1 MIASFNYAFHSGALS
16 ISQKR
21 GIISLIPKKDKD
33 TSLLENLRPIS
44 LLNVDYKILTKVIA
58 KRLEKL
64 LPKIINPDQTGY
76 VKGRYIGEN
85 VRLIQ
90 DIMFYTKRMNSPGIA
105 IFLDFR
111 KAFDSIEWEYLKA
124 ALKAFNFGPN
134 LLNWIDVL
142 YNEASS
148 CVINNGHSSSFFRLQ
163 RGVRQGCPLSGL
175 LFIIGIELFARALK
189 NDQSIKGVNVETK
202 EIKITQ
208 YADDTTVFVKD
219 EESVEQ
225 LLRLLDEFKS
235 ISGLEINT
243 SKTEAMWLGCWI
255 DKIRTPFNF
264 KWPKEP
270 ICALGIYFS
279 YNTEHANKLNFEEK
293 INNLE
298 KTLNGWKR
306 RKLTLLGRI
315 NIVKTLGLSKLIYNA
330 SILPIPKHFV
340 KEINKIAFHFIWEG
354 KPAKVKRST
363 IIREKKCGGLK
374 MLDFEVMDKALKLAW
389 IERLKTNSSASWKII
404 PELGVKQYGGLTFL
418 IKCHYDIKMLSL
430 DNLPN
435 FYHTLLAYL
444 QDLNSIITADGNVLE
459 KIIWNNQNIVI
470 NEKSIFYS
478 SWFNKDI
485 ISIRSLMTEYNQ
497 FLSLSELRQKFNLE
511 IPFTLYY
518 GLVSAIPKEW
528 KSSLKNAL
536 PRGND
541 IVEKAICST
550 KPLTTRATY
559 SAFLSKMATPPTCES
574 KILMHGFTKENIQN
588 VYLLPF
594 TTTKD
599 MKLITFQYKVIHNV
613 LPNQLSLFRAGIAIN
628 DTCPLCNAEKQ
639 TSIHMLYS
647 CPETT
652 TFWGQFTDWW
662 YQKFKQNLIL
672 NECITL
678 YGWHQKSPNE
688 GVLNYA
694 LLLAKYHI
702 FCTSVQTNKL
712 DFDSF
717 LSRLRTKMNI
727 LREVSLENK
736 TFNNFQSTWA
746 HLLN

>member
-1 MIASFNYAFHSGALS
+1 
-16 ISQKR
+16 
-21 GIISLIPKKDKD
+21 
-33 TSLLENLRPIS
+33 
-44 LLNVDYKILTKVIA
+44 
-58 KRLEKL
+58 
-64 LPKIINPDQTGY
+64 
-76 VKGRYIGEN
+76 
-85 VRLIQ
+85 
-90 DIMFYTKRMNSPGIA
+90 
-105 IFLDFR
+105 
-111 KAFDSIEWEYLKA
+111 
-124 ALKAFNFGPN
+124 
-134 LLNWIDVL
+134 
-142 YNEASS
+142 
-148 CVINNGHSSSFFRLQ
+148 
-163 RGVRQGCPLSGL
+163 
-175 LFIIGIELFARALK
+175 
-189 NDQSIKGVNVETK
+189 
-202 EIKITQ
+202 
-208 YADDTTVFVKD
+208 
-219 EESVEQ
+219 
-225 LLRLLDEFKS
+225 
-235 ISGLEINT
+235 
-243 SKTEAMWLGCWI
+243 
-255 DKIRTPFNF
+255 
-264 KWPKEP
+264 
-270 ICALGIYFS
+270 
-279 YNTEHANKLNFEEK
+279 
-293 INNLE
+293 
-298 KTLNGWKR
+298 
-306 RKLTLLGRI
+306 
-315 NIVKTLGLSKLIYNA
+315 
-330 SILPIPKHFV
+330 
-340 KEINKIAFHFIWEG
+340 
-354 KPAKVKRST
+354 
-363 IIREKKCGGLK
+363 
-374 MLDFEVMDKALKLAW
+374 
-389 IERLKTNSSASWKII
+389 
-404 PELGVKQYGGLTFL
+404 
-418 IKCHYDIKMLSL
+418 
-430 DNLPN
+430 
-435 FYHTLLAYL
+435 
-444 QDLNSIITADGNVLE
+444 
-459 KIIWNNQNIVI
+459 
-470 NEKSIFYS
+470 
-478 SWFNKDI
+478 
-485 ISIRSLMTEYNQ
+485 MTEYNQ

-528 KSSLKNAL
+528 KSSLKIAL

-599 MKLITFQYKVIHNV
+599 TKLITFQYKVIHNV
-613 LPNQLSLFRAGIAIN
+613 LPNQVSLFRAGIAIN

-702 FCTSVQTNKL
+702 FCTSVQINKL